1 MDKMRRH
8 DRLHTA
14 LVSIAVLGMLAPPS
28 AHAAEGRA
36 PMPTAAAP
44 AGATSAAV
52 NPAASEPMVIDVALQ
67 DVGVLSGHV
76 VGQDGKCL
84 AQQTV
89 YVLRQGESVGT
100 CQTDVAGRFVMT
112 GLAGGVYEV
121 RWAQGVTI
129 CRLWAPLTAPPSAKA
144 ELLLTADATVLRGQT
159 GHPSP
164 GSSLLKGPL
173 PWVAAGVVITGL
185 VWWDVVVAQ
194 KHRFDRDHPS
204 AS

>member
-14 LVSIAVLGMLAPPS
+14 LVSIAVLGLLAPPS
-28 AHAAEGRA
+28 VRAAEGRA

-44 AGATSAAV
+44 ADA
-52 NPAASEPMVIDVALQ
+52 NPAASEPLVIDVALQ
-67 DVGVLSGHV
+67 NAGVLTGHV

-89 YVLRQGESVGT
+89 YVLRQGEAVVT
-100 CQTDVAGRFVMT
+100 CQTDVAGRFAMT

-129 CRLWAPLTAPPSAKA
+129 CRLWAPQTAPPSAKA
-144 ELLLTADATVLRGQT
+144 ELLLTTDATVLRGQT
-159 GHPSP
+159 GTPSP
-164 GSSLLKGPL
+164 GCSLLKGPL
-173 PWVAAGVVITGL
+173 PWIAAGVVIAGL
-185 VWWDVVVAQ
+185 TWWDVVVAQ
-194 KHRFDRDHPS
+194 KHRYDRDHPS

>member
-14 LVSIAVLGMLAPPS
+14 LVSIAVLGLLAPPS
-28 AHAAEGRA
+28 VRAAEGRA

-44 AGATSAAV
+44 ADA
-52 NPAASEPMVIDVALQ
+52 NPAASEPLVIDVALQ
-67 DVGVLSGHV
+67 NAGVLTGHV

-84 AQQTV
+84 AQQT
-89 YVLRQGESVGT
+89 
-100 CQTDVAGRFVMT
+100 DVAGRFAMT

-129 CRLWAPLTAPPSAKA
+129 CRLWAPQTAPPSAKA
-144 ELLLTADATVLRGQT
+144 ELLLTTDATVLRGQT
-159 GHPSP
+159 GTPSP
-164 GSSLLKGPL
+164 GCSLLKGPL
-173 PWVAAGVVITGL
+173 PWIAAGVVIAGL
-185 VWWDVVVAQ
+185 TWWDVVVAQ
-194 KHRFDRDHPS
+194 KHRYDRDHPS